1 MDEYINEAKV
11 WVIALRQ
18 DVDQQQTF
26 LAIATLASIHLWS
39 VPIADLHFQVET
51 ICCVQ
56 ETRQL

>member
-26 LAIATLASIHLWS
+26 LAIATPTSIHLWS
-39 VPIADLHFQVET
+39 VPIVDLHSLVET